1 MTYQQLAMSRVRAVE
16 HDRAV
21 VVATTSGV
29 SAVLAPDGSVLSSTP
44 QFTPSVLVEPIPLRD
59 TTTLATRVRSGPEWV
74 LVAVGVLAVG
84 VTVARRSR
92 HGGRGP
98 GMGDDG

>member
-29 SAVLAPDGSVLSSTP
+29 SAVIEPDGAVVARTG
-44 QFTPSVLVEPIPLRD
+44 QFVPGVLVERVPLRT
-59 TTTLATRVRSGPEWV
+59 TTTLATSARAVPEWV
-74 LVAVGVLAVG
+74 LTAAGLVMIAVAI
-84 VTVARRSR
+84 RR
-92 HGGRGP
+92 GRAKR
-98 GMGDDG
+98 DGIGERNG